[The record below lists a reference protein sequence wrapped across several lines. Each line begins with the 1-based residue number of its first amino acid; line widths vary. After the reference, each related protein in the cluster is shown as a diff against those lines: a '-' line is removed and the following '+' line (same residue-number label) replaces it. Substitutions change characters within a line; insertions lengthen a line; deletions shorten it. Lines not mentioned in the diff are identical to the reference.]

1 MRCPTCDKKLRAFQA
16 ETMIGNP
23 EFNEWCRNGYCS
35 HECYERRDPS
45 TDPVP
50 IKPEGFPKPAISSES
65 SPKTDWNK
73 PEPISYSLATYSI
86 LAVPLYLGLSLLGRI
101 FRVHQSPDVAL
112 LYFGILFAFLML
124 TGLAAGVVALISIRK
139 HGASRLL
146 WKSVIGILLI
156 GGFSYLGISDILKSK
171 AERGGGAAAEEAY

>member
-1 MRCPTCDKKLRAFQA
+1 MV
-16 ETMIGNP
+16 GNP

-45 TDPVP
+45 TDTTP
-50 IKPEGFPKPAISSES
+50 IKPVGLPKPVIKSES
-65 SPKTDWNK
+65 SSKIDWNK
-73 PEPISYSLATYSI
+73 QEPMSYSLATYSI
-86 LAVPLYLGLSLLGRI
+86 LAVPLYLGLSIMGRI
-101 FRVHQSPDVAL
+101 FGVHRSPDVAP
-112 LYFGILFAFLML
+112 LYFGILFVFLML

-156 GGFSYLGISDILKSK
+156 GVFSYFGLSGIDKQILNNKTW
-171 AERGGGAAAEEAY
+171 RTNRP